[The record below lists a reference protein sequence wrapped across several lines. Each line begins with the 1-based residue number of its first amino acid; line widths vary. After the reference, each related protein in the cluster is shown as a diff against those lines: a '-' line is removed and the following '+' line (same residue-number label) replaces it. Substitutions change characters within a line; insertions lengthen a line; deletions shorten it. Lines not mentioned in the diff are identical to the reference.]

1 MICRLQTADQTITMR
16 NRRIRKMRRKT
27 EQLVVSFHT
36 TADAMAM
43 EQISRERK
51 LPGRLIPVPRMISA
65 GCGLAWRTDPDEEE
79 RVRALI
85 EEGGID
91 AEGIYRCML

>member
-1 MICRLQTADQTITMR
+1 
-16 NRRIRKMRRKT
+16 MRRKT

-65 GCGLAWRTDPDEEE
+65 GCGLAWRMMPEEYE
-79 RVRALI
+79 TYKDSLTAAGIPFQDVQPVRMY
-85 EEGGID
+85 G
-91 AEGIYRCML
+91 